1 MREHHPLNM
10 RHMRWTLISAL
21 FLALTACASQTSSAR
36 SPAPVSSPT
45 TYPTLAPWIPTLTPT
60 NVPYSTAVPGTMPH
74 VDGLLYEATMDGN
87 VLAINPATGA
97 TKWSVSAGS
106 SAGLL
111 ATDHALYAGYGD
123 HLDALRLSDGAR
135 LWRVLGGNIIADAD
149 GVLYLDR
156 QERITALDDHTGATR
171 WRWTPPSDQYEAGA
185 IAGPGVVIFGT
196 TVSGNGAVG
205 YCGLYALDTRTGA
218 LRWQRP
224 RGTAT
229 FGNPVI
235 DGERAFY
242 LSDSFAGP
250 SLIGAYALA
259 DGKTL
264 WTRDASSIGAVK
276 AGADVI
282 GADDQYVYTR
292 NGEDGD
298 HGVSALKIGDGS
310 VVWTHDTFAPGN
322 GAQHPFRITGGA
334 IYSLTYTNGW
344 SVAAFDAVSGSQ
356 RWNQSLDGVFLAA
369 QPLMSGGLIYT
380 STFSPDVAYALDAAT
395 GAIRWRFPAAL
406 TGFTVRNGVLF
417 AHVDHDPNA
426 QPQLT
431 TDVIYA
437 INATTGALYWKRDLP
452 STVASGP
459 FLEP

>member
-1 MREHHPLNM
+1 
-10 RHMRWTLISAL
+10 MRWLLISAL
-21 FLALTACASQTSSAR
+21 LLALTACASQTSGAHGPS
-36 SPAPVSSPT
+36 SSPT
-45 TYPTLAPWIPTLTPT
+45 TYPTLEPWIPTLTPT
-60 NVPYSTAVPGTMPH
+60 NIPYSTAVPGTMPH
-74 VDGLLYEATMDGN
+74 VDGLLYVTTTAGD

-97 TKWSVSAGS
+97 TKWSVSEGTS
-106 SAGLL
+106 VSLL
-111 ATDHALYAGYGD
+111 ASDHALYVSYGD
-123 HLDALRLSDGAR
+123 HLDALRLSDGAQ
-135 LWRVLGGNIIADAD
+135 LWSVSGGNMIADAD
-149 GVLYLDR
+149 GILYLDR
-156 QERITALDDHTGATR
+156 QERITALDDRTSATR

-205 YCGLYALDTRTGA
+205 YYGLYALDTRTGA

-264 WTRDASSIGAVK
+264 WTRDASSIGTVK

-282 GADDQYVYTR
+282 SADDQYVYTR

-298 HGVSALKIGDGS
+298 HGVSALKIGDGA
-310 VVWTHDTFAPGN
+310 VVWTHDNFPPGN
-322 GAQHPFRITGGA
+322 GAQHPFRITGDT

-344 SVAAFDAVSGSQ
+344 SVAAFNTVSGSQ
-356 RWNQSLDGVFLAA
+356 RWNQPLDGVFLAA
-369 QPLMSGGLIYT
+369 QPVMSGGLIYT
-380 STFSPDVAYALDAAT
+380 STFSPDVDYALDAAT

-406 TGFTVRNGVLF
+406 TNIVLRNGVLF

-426 QPQLT
+426 QPQET
-431 TDVIYA
+431 SDAIYA
-437 INATTGALYWKRDLP
+437 LNAATGALYWRRNLP
-452 STVASGP
+452 SSVAAGP